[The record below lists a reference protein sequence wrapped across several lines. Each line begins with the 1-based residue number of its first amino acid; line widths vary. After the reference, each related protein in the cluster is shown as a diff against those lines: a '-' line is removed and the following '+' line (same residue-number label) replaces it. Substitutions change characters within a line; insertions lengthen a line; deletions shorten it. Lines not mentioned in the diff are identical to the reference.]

1 MADGPLSQ
9 SPRQRDAQHG
19 PSRPFGDTPFTSK
32 LRTCLETQAGKSL
45 NFEELAPRAGRDKH
59 LRAELS
65 NLAEDGLAVREHPL
79 EHTRTLW
86 PTGCR
91 FASTARLATREPTA
105 EGRLRT
111 PGAGDGET
119 HWDVLAVVAVLIV
132 DDVAIRLPE
141 RLARPDDT
149 GRLTF

>member
-91 FASTARLATREPTA
+91 FASTARLATRENFLPRKAVYGPQEPVTVKRT
-105 EGRLRT
+105 GMCSRL
-111 PGAGDGET
+111 
-119 HWDVLAVVAVLIV
+119 
-132 DDVAIRLPE
+132 LP
-141 RLARPDDT
+141 
-149 GRLTF
+149 F